1 MPLTSPSTLVLT
13 RRDIAQLMSFDDYVT
28 AVEEAFRLHAA
39 GQTHLPD
46 VVHLQGQDGGLHV
59 KAAGLH
65 LPQTHVAVKL
75 NSNFTHNTERFG
87 LPTIQGAI
95 LLCDARTGT
104 LLAVM
109 DSIEI
114 TISRTGAAT
123 ALAARHLAKPDSTV
137 ATICGCGSQG
147 RIQLIALK
155 HMLPL
160 ERVYAFDSHPEAAH
174 AFAAQ
179 MTQELGID
187 VTVPAT
193 LREGTAASD
202 VIATCTPS
210 RQPILYK
217 ADVSPG
223 AFVAAVGADSP
234 EKQEL
239 DPRLLSSS
247 TIVVDILEQCAAM
260 GELHH
265 ALEGGIVS
273 RASVHAE
280 LGEILAGMKPGRRS
294 PDEIV
299 VFDAT
304 GTAIQDV
311 ASAVAVYERAIEQ
324 GVGLRCSL
332 G

>member
-1 MPLTSPSTLVLT
+1 MGSPSTLVLT
-13 RRDIAQLMSFDDYVT
+13 RRDIARLMTFDDYVT

-39 GQTHLPD
+39 GQTQVPE
-46 VVHLQGQDGGLHV
+46 VVHLQGQDGGFHI

-65 LPQTHVAVKL
+65 IPKTHVALKL
-75 NSNFTHNTERFG
+75 NANFVHNTERFG

-123 ALAARHLAKPDSTV
+123 ALAARHLARPDSVV

-147 RIQLIALK
+147 RIQLMALK
-155 HMLPL
+155 HVLPL
-160 ERVYAFDSHPEAAH
+160 QRAFAFDSRQEIAY
-174 AFAAQ
+174 AFAAR
-179 MTQELGID
+179 MTEELGID

-193 LREGTAASD
+193 LRDGTAASD

-210 RQPILYK
+210 EQPILSR

-239 DPRLLSSS
+239 DPRLLGSS

-265 ALEGGIVS
+265 ALEAGVVS

-280 LGEILAGMKPGRRS
+280 LGEILAGIKPGRRS
-294 PDEIV
+294 ADEIV

-311 ASAVAVYERAIEQ
+311 ASAVAVYERAIDQ

>member
-1 MPLTSPSTLVLT
+1 MGSPSTLVLT
-13 RRDIAQLMSFDDYVT
+13 RRDIARLMTFDDYVT

-39 GQTHLPD
+39 GQTQVPD
-46 VVHLQGQDGGLHV
+46 VVHLHGQDGGFHI
-59 KAAGLH
+59 KAAGLRI
-65 LPQTHVAVKL
+65 PKTHVAVKL
-75 NSNFTHNTERFG
+75 NANFVHNTERFG

-95 LLCDARTGT
+95 LLCDAQTGA

-114 TISRTGAAT
+114 TINRTGAAT
-123 ALAARHLAKPDSTV
+123 ALAARHLARPDSVV

-147 RIQLIALK
+147 RIQLMALK
-155 HMLPL
+155 HLLPL
-160 ERVYAFDSHPEAAH
+160 QRAFAFDTRREVAY
-174 AFAAQ
+174 AFAAR
-179 MTQELGID
+179 MTEELGVD

-193 LREGTAASD
+193 LRDGTAASD

-210 RQPILYK
+210 EQPILSK

-239 DPRLLSSS
+239 DPQLLSSS

-265 ALEGGIVS
+265 ALAAGIVS
-273 RASVHAE
+273 RAGVHAE
-280 LGEILAGMKPGRRS
+280 LGEILAGIKPGRRS
-294 PDEIV
+294 ADEIV

-311 ASAVAVYERAIEQ
+311 ASAVAVYERAIDQ
-324 GVGLRCSL
+324 GVGLACSL